1 MAGKGEKALVTAIAR
16 ERAAIITARLEAL
29 HIELQIAIAEVRAL
43 HAQLTGYAAGAGSE
57 DT

>member
-1 MAGKGEKALVTAIAR
+1 MAGASKKAIVTAMAR

-43 HAQLTGYAAGAGSE
+43 HAQLTGYAAAADS
-57 DT
+57 DDQ

>member
-1 MAGKGEKALVTAIAR
+1 MAR

-43 HAQLTGYAAGAGSE
+43 HAQLTGFMPAPDPE